1 MFVHQGLHSPLFVF
15 GSVAVDSQLPSNNGA
30 MEGLVPLFS
39 PLPLL
44 LGLVLRLV
52 LALLLAQGLLPA
64 VLLGAV
70 FFGWLVGLG
79 LSSRAA

>member
-15 GSVAVDSQLPSNNGA
+15 ESAAVDSQLPSNNGA
-30 MEGLVPLFS
+30 VECLVPLFS

-52 LALLLAQGLLPA
+52 LALLLAQGFLPA

-70 FFGWLVGLG
+70 FFGRLVGLG